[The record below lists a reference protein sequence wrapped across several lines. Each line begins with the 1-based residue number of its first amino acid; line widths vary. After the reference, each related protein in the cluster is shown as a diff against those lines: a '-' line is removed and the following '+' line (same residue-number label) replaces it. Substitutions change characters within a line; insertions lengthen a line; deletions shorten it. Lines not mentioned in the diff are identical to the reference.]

1 MLCTEQLAIILP
13 VIAWKREK
21 PLYNVVDQ
29 IKEVSRQLL
38 KLATSTL
45 LVAILINRVND

>member
-1 MLCTEQLAIILP
+1 MLCDEQLAIILP

-21 PLYNVVDQ
+21 ALHNVVDQ

-38 KLATSTL
+38 KLATSTW
-45 LVAILINRVND
+45 AILTKRVDD